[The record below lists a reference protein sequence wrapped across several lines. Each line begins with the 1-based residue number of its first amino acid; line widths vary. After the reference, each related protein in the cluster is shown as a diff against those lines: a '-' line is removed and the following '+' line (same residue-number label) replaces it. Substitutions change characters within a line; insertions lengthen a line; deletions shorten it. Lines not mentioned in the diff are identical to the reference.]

1 MKKVVDCGLADFGL
15 NKRVRAYIE
24 IELREEDNT
33 LSICGEIQGI
43 SYGQCIDEIKKAFG
57 DTNSTV
63 NILYYWW
70 ENYHLNDMHA
80 GDKEQE
86 KAVKEYRKKNP
97 YDYDKICEYLDSKGL
112 LVHNGYRYGTAWLKE
127 EIPASTL
134 KDIKAFIKG

>member
-43 SYGQCIDEIKKAFG
+43 AYGQCIDEIKKAFG

-70 ENYHLNDMHA
+70 ENYHLNNMHA
-80 GDKEQE
+80 GTPKQE
-86 KAVKEYRKKNP
+86 EALNKAGITNWAD
-97 YDYDKICEYLDSKGL
+97 DYDICCKYLESIGL
-112 LVHNGYRYGTAWLKE
+112 LYDNGYKFGSAWLKE
-127 EIPASTL
+127 EIPSDDL
-134 KDIKAFIKG
+134 QEIKEFLA

>member
-33 LSICGEIQGI
+33 LSICGEIRGI
-43 SYGQCIDEIKKAFG
+43 AYGQCIDEIKKAFG
-57 DTNSTV
+57 DTNNTV

-86 KAVKEYRKKNP
+86 EAVKEYRKDNP
-97 YDYDKICEYLDSKGL
+97 YDYAKVCEYLDSKGL
-112 LVHNGYRYGTAWLKE
+112 LVHNGYKYGTAWLKE